1 MKPLFLLLLLSAA
14 GCGVVDKIEEP
25 HWALWEHTKAL
36 RVVSESGR
44 YVVLESFS
52 NPARKY
58 KYKADMS
65 VGDTLILN
73 DEIRAQL
80 KIICVR

>member
-1 MKPLFLLLLLSAA
+1 MKPLLLLFLLCSCAA
-14 GCGVVDKIEEP
+14 IDRIEEP

-36 RVVSESGR
+36 HVVSESDR

-73 DEIRAQL
+73 DDIRAQL
-80 KIICVR
+80 KIICVRQ